1 MSRLMNISMPSARD
15 EANALITALPM
26 THKIITTAGISNKV
40 MFTRKLLTVRV
51 VVTTKRNDT
60 TPWLQFT
67 LPV

>member
-26 THKIITTAGISNKV
+26 TLKIITTAGISNKV

-51 VVTTKRNDT
+51 VSRRNAT
-60 TPWLQFT
+60 TPRHVYSS
-67 LPV
+67 P